1 MTKPT
6 RLLGRSQLALWRELG
21 QHFCRLVMK
30 MTGRKLMSLKL
41 MNIRSMNIMF
51 IFLVMFGFGLISPL
65 KLKAQE
71 HETPLGSDPRLIE
84 LEFDPQQSYLIL
96 TRPKSVTLI
105 QMSPDESVVTAVA
118 GDTVNFSVVVSQ
130 SRNYVMVRPK
140 YEALTTSLTLIT
152 NKRDYPLTLRS
163 TKEAVGKWYQRV
175 QWRYPNTLKEEEIDL
190 LQLSAGETPLK
201 SSLNSIGSINSMG
214 TDEAKFRHQMRQHR
228 WPSIRAQDHTA
239 LPHGQKGEVESKF
252 ESEYGFEMESNSDS
266 DSDSDSKA
274 KPFKKYSPRPQTL
287 SVDVSHLNTRY
298 TIQGATPFR
307 PVLVFDDGVR
317 TYFKMPR
324 TLQSMPALF
333 ALEDGA
339 TQLVN
344 YTVHQEHMVAQG
356 LHSGYVLKLA
366 DKEVRITMSPEESQG
381 FWGRFL
387 P

>member
-1 MTKPT
+1 MRKPT
-6 RLLGRSQLALWRELG
+6 RLWGRSQLTFWRELG
-21 QHFCRLVMK
+21 QHVYLVVMK
-30 MTGRKLMSLKL
+30 MIGPKLMSLKL
-41 MNIRSMNIMF
+41 MNIVF
-51 IFLVMFGFGLISPL
+51 ICSLMVGFGLMSPL

-105 QMSPDESVVTAVA
+105 QMSPEESVVTAVA

-175 QWRYPNTLKEEEIDL
+175 QWRYPNALKEEEVDL

-201 SSLNSIGSINSMG
+201 SSLNAIASNNSMG
-214 TDEAKFRHQMRQHR
+214 TEEAKVRHRMRQRR
-228 WPSIRAQDHTA
+228 WPSTRSQDHTL
-239 LPHGQKGEVESKF
+239 LPQGQEGEVVSEF

-266 DSDSDSKA
+266 NSKA
-274 KPFKKYSPRPQTL
+274 NPFKQYSPRSQTL

-324 TLQSMPALF
+324 TMQSMPALF

-344 YTVHQEHMVAQG
+344 YTVHEEHMVAQG

-366 DKEVRITMSPEESQG
+366 DKEVRITMRPEESQG

-387 P
+387 H

>member
-1 MTKPT
+1 MSKPT
-6 RLLGRSQLALWRELG
+6 RLWGRSQLTFWRELG
-21 QHFCRLVMK
+21 QHVYLVVMK
-30 MTGRKLMSLKL
+30 MIGPKLMSLKL
-41 MNIRSMNIMF
+41 MSIMF
-51 IFLVMFGFGLISPL
+51 ICSLMVGFGLMSPL

-105 QMSPDESVVTAVA
+105 QMSPEESVVTAVA

-175 QWRYPNTLKEEEIDL
+175 QWRYPNALKEEEVDL

-201 SSLNSIGSINSMG
+201 SSLNSMGSNNSMG
-214 TDEAKFRHQMRQHR
+214 TEEAKVRHRMRQRR
-228 WPSIRAQDHTA
+228 WPNIRSQDHTA
-239 LPHGQKGEVESKF
+239 LPHGQEGEVVSKF
-252 ESEYGFEMESNSDS
+252 ESEYGIEMESNLDS
-266 DSDSDSKA
+266 DSDSGSKTT
-274 KPFKKYSPRPQTL
+274 PFKQYSPRSQTL

-307 PVLVFDDGVR
+307 PVLVFDDGIR

-324 TLQSMPALF
+324 TMQSMPALF

-366 DKEVRITMSPEESQG
+366 DKEVRITMSPEEAQG